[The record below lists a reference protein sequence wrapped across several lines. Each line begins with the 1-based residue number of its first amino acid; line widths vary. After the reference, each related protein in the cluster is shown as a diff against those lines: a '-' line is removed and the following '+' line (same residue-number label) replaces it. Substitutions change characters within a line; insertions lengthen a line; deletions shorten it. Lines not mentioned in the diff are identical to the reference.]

1 MLYTLII
8 TWKEMNKVEWTLPGT
23 VLSVDADRPQAAEDV
38 FSSLFLAGGLVL
50 SQVTQVTGLE
60 PYIIQNWV
68 RRGFLAPP
76 KQRKYTRR
84 QLSRILMINALKST
98 LSIEQICKLL
108 SYINGALDDEGDDTI
123 DDTELYGA
131 FVLVAGSVQKHGLTS
146 ESEMNRLIADGLK
159 DYKESIPGAKERI
172 EQALRIMITAWRA
185 ASVIR
190 TASRVKIISRSL
202 KKWRRCCK
210 AQQSKWESACRTPR
224 LHFSAAASRQSTPIT
239 VWRF

>member
-1 MLYTLII
+1 M
-8 TWKEMNKVEWTLPGT
+8 EWTLPGT
-23 VLSVDADRPQAAEDV
+23 VLSVDADRPQAAEEV

-131 FVLVAGSVQKHGLTS
+131 FVLVAGSMQKHGLTS

-159 DYKESIPGAKERI
+159 DYKESIPGAKERS

-185 ASVIR
+185 AQLQ
-190 TASRVKIISRSL
+190 T
-202 KKWRRCCK
+202 K
-210 AQQSKWESACRTPR
+210 AQSMMNALCVSAD
-224 LHFSAAASRQSTPIT
+224 FEKGEIY
-239 VWRF
+239 V

>member
-1 MLYTLII
+1 
-8 TWKEMNKVEWTLPGT
+8 MNKVEWTLPGT
-23 VLSVDADRPQAAEDV
+23 VLSVDADRPQAAEEV

-185 ASVIR
+185 AQLQ
-190 TASRVKIISRSL
+190 T
-202 KKWRRCCK
+202 K
-210 AQQSKWESACRTPR
+210 AQSMMNALCMSAD
-224 LHFSAAASRQSTPIT
+224 FEKGEIY
-239 VWRF
+239 V

>member
-1 MLYTLII
+1 M
-8 TWKEMNKVEWTLPGT
+8 EWTLPGT
-23 VLSVDADRPQAAEDV
+23 VLSVDADRPQAAEEV

-84 QLSRILMINALKST
+84 QLSRILMINVLKST

-108 SYINGALDDEGDDTI
+108 NYINGALDDEGDDTI

-185 ASVIR
+185 AQLQ
-190 TASRVKIISRSL
+190 T
-202 KKWRRCCK
+202 K
-210 AQQSKWESACRTPR
+210 AQSMMNALCVSAD
-224 LHFSAAASRQSTPIT
+224 FEKGEIY
-239 VWRF
+239 V

>member
-1 MLYTLII
+1 MEGDE
-8 TWKEMNKVEWTLPGT
+8 WKEMNKAEWTLPGT
-23 VLSVDADRPQAAEDV
+23 VLSVDADRPQAAEEV

-146 ESEMNRLIADGLK
+146 ESEMNRLITDGLK

-185 ASVIR
+185 AQLQ
-190 TASRVKIISRSL
+190 T
-202 KKWRRCCK
+202 K
-210 AQQSKWESACRTPR
+210 AQSMMNA
-224 LHFSAAASRQSTPIT
+224 L
-239 VWRF
+239 

>member
-1 MLYTLII
+1 
-8 TWKEMNKVEWTLPGT
+8 MNKVEWTLPGT
-23 VLSVDADRPQAAEDV
+23 VLSVDADRPQAAEEV

-131 FVLVAGSVQKHGLTS
+131 FVLVAGSVQKHSLTS

-185 ASVIR
+185 AQLQ
-190 TASRVKIISRSL
+190 T
-202 KKWRRCCK
+202 K
-210 AQQSKWESACRTPR
+210 AQSMMNALCVSAD
-224 LHFSAAASRQSTPIT
+224 FEKGEIY
-239 VWRF
+239 V

>member
-1 MLYTLII
+1 
-8 TWKEMNKVEWTLPGT
+8 MNKVEWTLPGT
-23 VLSVDADRPQAAEDV
+23 VLSVDADRPQAAEEV

-68 RRGFLAPP
+68 RRGFLASP

-131 FVLVAGSVQKHGLTS
+131 FVLVASNVQKHDLTS

-185 ASVIR
+185 AQLQ
-190 TASRVKIISRSL
+190 T
-202 KKWRRCCK
+202 K
-210 AQQSKWESACRTPR
+210 AQSMMNALCVSAD
-224 LHFSAAASRQSTPIT
+224 FEKGEIY
-239 VWRF
+239 V

>member
-1 MLYTLII
+1 
-8 TWKEMNKVEWTLPGT
+8 MNKVEWILPGT
-23 VLSVDADRPQAAEDV
+23 VLSVDADRPQAAEEV

-131 FVLVAGSVQKHGLTS
+131 FVLVAGNVQKHDLTS

-159 DYKESIPGAKERI
+159 DYKEPIPGAKERI

-185 ASVIR
+185 AQLQ
-190 TASRVKIISRSL
+190 T
-202 KKWRRCCK
+202 K
-210 AQQSKWESACRTPR
+210 AQSMMNVLCV
-224 LHFSAAASRQSTPIT
+224 STDFEKGEIY
-239 VWRF
+239 V

>member
-1 MLYTLII
+1 M
-8 TWKEMNKVEWTLPGT
+8 EWTLPGT
-23 VLSVDADRPQAAEDV
+23 VLSVDADRPQAAEEV

-84 QLSRILMINALKST
+84 QLSRILMINALKSA

-123 DDTELYGA
+123 DDTELYGT

-185 ASVIR
+185 AQLQ
-190 TASRVKIISRSL
+190 T
-202 KKWRRCCK
+202 K
-210 AQQSKWESACRTPR
+210 AQSMMNALCVSAD
-224 LHFSAAASRQSTPIT
+224 FEKGEIY
-239 VWRF
+239 V

>member
-1 MLYTLII
+1 
-8 TWKEMNKVEWTLPGT
+8 MNKVEWTLPGT
-23 VLSVDADRPQAAEDV
+23 VLSVDADRPQAAEEV
-38 FSSLFLAGGLVL
+38 FSSLFLASGLVL

-131 FVLVAGSVQKHGLTS
+131 FVLVAGSVRKHGLTS

-185 ASVIR
+185 AQLQ
-190 TASRVKIISRSL
+190 T
-202 KKWRRCCK
+202 K
-210 AQQSKWESACRTPR
+210 AQSMMNALCVSAD
-224 LHFSAAASRQSTPIT
+224 FEKGEIY
-239 VWRF
+239 V

>member
-1 MLYTLII
+1 
-8 TWKEMNKVEWTLPGT
+8 MNKVEWTLPGT
-23 VLSVDADRPQAAEDV
+23 VLSVDADRPQAAEEV

-84 QLSRILMINALKST
+84 QLSRILMINALKSA

-185 ASVIR
+185 AQLQ
-190 TASRVKIISRSL
+190 T
-202 KKWRRCCK
+202 K
-210 AQQSKWESACRTPR
+210 AQSMMNALCVSAD
-224 LHFSAAASRQSTPIT
+224 FEKGEIY
-239 VWRF
+239 V

>member
-1 MLYTLII
+1 M
-8 TWKEMNKVEWTLPGT
+8 
-23 VLSVDADRPQAAEDV
+23 
-38 FSSLFLAGGLVL
+38 L

-159 DYKESIPGAKERI
+159 DYKEPSPGAKERI
-172 EQALRIMITAWRA
+172 EQVLRIMITAWRA
-185 ASVIR
+185 AQLQ
-190 TASRVKIISRSL
+190 T
-202 KKWRRCCK
+202 K
-210 AQQSKWESACRTPR
+210 AQSMMNALCV
-224 LHFSAAASRQSTPIT
+224 STDFEKGEIY
-239 VWRF
+239 V

>member
-1 MLYTLII
+1 MLYALII

-23 VLSVDADRPQAAEDV
+23 VLSVDADRPQAAEEV
-38 FSSLFLAGGLVL
+38 FSSLFLASGLVL

-185 ASVIR
+185 AQLQ
-190 TASRVKIISRSL
+190 T
-202 KKWRRCCK
+202 K
-210 AQQSKWESACRTPR
+210 AQSMMNA
-224 LHFSAAASRQSTPIT
+224 L
-239 VWRF
+239 

>member
-1 MLYTLII
+1 M
-8 TWKEMNKVEWTLPGT
+8 EWTLPGT
-23 VLSVDADRPQAAEDV
+23 VLSVDADRPQAAEEV

-123 DDTELYGA
+123 DERLALFEKQRKNLEAQMAEL
-131 FVLVAGSVQKHGLTS
+131 QHTM
-146 ESEMNRLIADGLK
+146 EMAE
-159 DYKESIPGAKERI
+159 YKCRYCETAKVR
-172 EQALRIMITAWRA
+172 
-185 ASVIR
+185 
-190 TASRVKIISRSL
+190 
-202 KKWRRCCK
+202 
-210 AQQSKWESACRTPR
+210 
-224 LHFSAAASRQSTPIT
+224 
-239 VWRF
+239 

>member
-1 MLYTLII
+1 M
-8 TWKEMNKVEWTLPGT
+8 EWTLPGT
-23 VLSVDADRPQAAEDV
+23 VLSVDADRPQAAEEV

-98 LSIEQICKLL
+98 LSIEQICKIL

-185 ASVIR
+185 AQLQ
-190 TASRVKIISRSL
+190 T
-202 KKWRRCCK
+202 K
-210 AQQSKWESACRTPR
+210 AQSMMNALCVSAD
-224 LHFSAAASRQSTPIT
+224 FEKGEIY
-239 VWRF
+239 V

>member
-1 MLYTLII
+1 M
-8 TWKEMNKVEWTLPGT
+8 EWTLPGT
-23 VLSVDADRPQAAEDV
+23 VLSVDADRPQAAEEV

-76 KQRKYTRR
+76 KQRKYTCR

-108 SYINGALDDEGDDTI
+108 SYINGA
-123 DDTELYGA
+123 LYGA

-185 ASVIR
+185 AQLQ
-190 TASRVKIISRSL
+190 T
-202 KKWRRCCK
+202 K
-210 AQQSKWESACRTPR
+210 AQSMMNA
-224 LHFSAAASRQSTPIT
+224 L
-239 VWRF
+239 

>member
-1 MLYTLII
+1 
-8 TWKEMNKVEWTLPGT
+8 MNKVEWTLPGT
-23 VLSVDADRPQAAEDV
+23 VLSVDADRPQAAEEV

-146 ESEMNRLIADGLK
+146 ESEMNRLTADSLK

-172 EQALRIMITAWRA
+172 EQALRIIITAWRA
-185 ASVIR
+185 AQLQ
-190 TASRVKIISRSL
+190 T
-202 KKWRRCCK
+202 K
-210 AQQSKWESACRTPR
+210 AQSMMNALCVSAD
-224 LHFSAAASRQSTPIT
+224 FEKGEIY
-239 VWRF
+239 V

>member
-1 MLYTLII
+1 
-8 TWKEMNKVEWTLPGT
+8 MNKVEWALPGT
-23 VLSVDADRPQAAEDV
+23 VLSVDADRPQAAEEV

-185 ASVIR
+185 AQLQ
-190 TASRVKIISRSL
+190 T
-202 KKWRRCCK
+202 K
-210 AQQSKWESACRTPR
+210 AQSMMNALCVSAD
-224 LHFSAAASRQSTPIT
+224 FEKGEIY
-239 VWRF
+239 V

>member
-1 MLYTLII
+1 M
-8 TWKEMNKVEWTLPGT
+8 EWTLPGT
-23 VLSVDADRPQAAEDV
+23 VLSVDADRPQAAEEV

-84 QLSRILMINALKST
+84 QLSRILMINALKSA

-108 SYINGALDDEGDDTI
+108 SYINGALDDESDDTI

-185 ASVIR
+185 AQLQ
-190 TASRVKIISRSL
+190 T
-202 KKWRRCCK
+202 K
-210 AQQSKWESACRTPR
+210 AQSMMNALCVSAD
-224 LHFSAAASRQSTPIT
+224 FEKGEIY
-239 VWRF
+239 V

>member
-1 MLYTLII
+1 M
-8 TWKEMNKVEWTLPGT
+8 EWTLPGT
-23 VLSVDADRPQAAEDV
+23 VLSVDADRPQAAEEV

-60 PYIIQNWV
+60 P
-68 RRGFLAPP
+68 P

-84 QLSRILMINALKST
+84 QLSRILMINALNST

-108 SYINGALDDEGDDTI
+108 SHINGALDDEGDDTI

-185 ASVIR
+185 AQLQ
-190 TASRVKIISRSL
+190 T
-202 KKWRRCCK
+202 K
-210 AQQSKWESACRTPR
+210 AQSMMNA
-224 LHFSAAASRQSTPIT
+224 L
-239 VWRF
+239 

>member
-1 MLYTLII
+1 MIMLYTLII

-23 VLSVDADRPQAAEDV
+23 VLSVDADRPQAAEEV

-98 LSIEQICKLL
+98 LSSAQICKLL

-146 ESEMNRLIADGLK
+146 ESEMNRLITDGLK

-185 ASVIR
+185 AQLQ
-190 TASRVKIISRSL
+190 T
-202 KKWRRCCK
+202 K
-210 AQQSKWESACRTPR
+210 AQSMMNA
-224 LHFSAAASRQSTPIT
+224 L
-239 VWRF
+239 

>member
-1 MLYTLII
+1 MIMLYTLII

-23 VLSVDADRPQAAEDV
+23 VLSVDADRPQAAEEV

-146 ESEMNRLIADGLK
+146 ESEMNRLITDGLK

-185 ASVIR
+185 AQLQ
-190 TASRVKIISRSL
+190 T
-202 KKWRRCCK
+202 K
-210 AQQSKWESACRTPR
+210 AQSMMNALCVSAD
-224 LHFSAAASRQSTPIT
+224 FEKGEIY
-239 VWRF
+239 V

>member
-1 MLYTLII
+1 
-8 TWKEMNKVEWTLPGT
+8 MNKVEWTLPGT
-23 VLSVDADRPQAAEDV
+23 ALSVDADRPQAAEEV
-38 FSSLFLAGGLVL
+38 FSSLFLAGELVL

-68 RRGFLAPP
+68 QRGFLAPP

-98 LSIEQICKLL
+98 LSIKQICKLL

-172 EQALRIMITAWRA
+172 EQALRIIITAWRA
-185 ASVIR
+185 AQLQ
-190 TASRVKIISRSL
+190 T
-202 KKWRRCCK
+202 K
-210 AQQSKWESACRTPR
+210 AQSMMNA
-224 LHFSAAASRQSTPIT
+224 L
-239 VWRF
+239 

>member
-1 MLYTLII
+1 
-8 TWKEMNKVEWTLPGT
+8 MNKVEWTLPGT
-23 VLSVDADRPQAAEDV
+23 VLSVDADRPQAAEEV

-172 EQALRIMITAWRA
+172 EQALCIMITAWRA
-185 ASVIR
+185 AQLQ
-190 TASRVKIISRSL
+190 T
-202 KKWRRCCK
+202 K
-210 AQQSKWESACRTPR
+210 AQSMMNALCVSAD
-224 LHFSAAASRQSTPIT
+224 FEKGEIY
-239 VWRF
+239 V

>member
-1 MLYTLII
+1 
-8 TWKEMNKVEWTLPGT
+8 MNKVEWTLPGT
-23 VLSVDADRPQAAEDV
+23 VLSVDADRPQAAEEV

-131 FVLVAGSVQKHGLTS
+131 FVLVAGNVQKHDLTL

-159 DYKESIPGAKERI
+159 DYKEPIPGAKERI
-172 EQALRIMITAWRA
+172 EQTSRIMITAWRA
-185 ASVIR
+185 AQLQ
-190 TASRVKIISRSL
+190 T
-202 KKWRRCCK
+202 K
-210 AQQSKWESACRTPR
+210 AQSMMNALCVSAD
-224 LHFSAAASRQSTPIT
+224 FEKGEIY
-239 VWRF
+239 V

>member
-1 MLYTLII
+1 M
-8 TWKEMNKVEWTLPGT
+8 EWTLPGT
-23 VLSVDADRPQAAEDV
+23 VLSVDADRPQAAEEV

-98 LSIEQICKLL
+98 LSVEQICKLL

-185 ASVIR
+185 AQLQ
-190 TASRVKIISRSL
+190 T
-202 KKWRRCCK
+202 K
-210 AQQSKWESACRTPR
+210 AQSMMNALCVSAD
-224 LHFSAAASRQSTPIT
+224 FEKGEIY
-239 VWRF
+239 V

>member
-1 MLYTLII
+1 
-8 TWKEMNKVEWTLPGT
+8 MNKVKWTLPGT
-23 VLSVDADRPQAAEDV
+23 VLSVDADRPQAAEEV

-159 DYKESIPGAKERI
+159 DYKEPIPGAKERI

-185 ASVIR
+185 AQLQ
-190 TASRVKIISRSL
+190 T
-202 KKWRRCCK
+202 K
-210 AQQSKWESACRTPR
+210 AQSMMNALCVSAD
-224 LHFSAAASRQSTPIT
+224 FEKGEIY
-239 VWRF
+239 V

>member
-1 MLYTLII
+1 
-8 TWKEMNKVEWTLPGT
+8 MNKVEWTLPGT
-23 VLSVDADRPQAAEDV
+23 VLSVDADRPQAAEEV

-131 FVLVAGSVQKHGLTS
+131 FVLVAGSVQKHDLTS

-185 ASVIR
+185 AQLQ
-190 TASRVKIISRSL
+190 T
-202 KKWRRCCK
+202 K
-210 AQQSKWESACRTPR
+210 AQSMMNALCVSAD
-224 LHFSAAASRQSTPIT
+224 FEKGEIY
-239 VWRF
+239 V

>member
-1 MLYTLII
+1 
-8 TWKEMNKVEWTLPGT
+8 MNKVEWTLPGT
-23 VLSVDADRPQAAEDV
+23 VLSVDADRPQAAEEV

-131 FVLVAGSVQKHGLTS
+131 FMLVAGSVQKHGLTS

-185 ASVIR
+185 AQLQ
-190 TASRVKIISRSL
+190 T
-202 KKWRRCCK
+202 K
-210 AQQSKWESACRTPR
+210 AQSMMNAICVSAD
-224 LHFSAAASRQSTPIT
+224 FEKGEIY
-239 VWRF
+239 V